1 LRRESNETGGAMS
14 GIRVEAYTFDK
25 GVVEKAYA
33 GWAPIYDVV
42 FGAVFAPGRAAAVR
56 AAERV
61 GGRVLDVG
69 VGTGISL
76 SQYSSRNR
84 IVGIDLS
91 EPMLRRAKARMRRH
105 PLTNVETLAVMDAE
119 RLGFADESFDVVVAQ
134 FVITAVPDPEAAL
147 DEFARVV
154 KPRGEIVL
162 VNHLGAETGLRRAY
176 ERSFAPLVRHLGW
189 RMEFQFARLDA
200 WARRAGYRLVERRA
214 VQPLGHFTL
223 MRFRRAA

>member
-1 LRRESNETGGAMS
+1 MS
-14 GIRVEAYTFDK
+14 GIGCEFYTFDK

-42 FGAVFAPGRAAAVR
+42 FGAVFAPGRTAAVR

-61 GGRVLDVG
+61 GGRILDVG

-76 SQYSSRNR
+76 TQYSSRNR
-84 IVGIDLS
+84 IVGVDLS
-91 EPMLRRAKARMRRH
+91 EPMLRRAKARMHRH
-105 PLTNVETLAVMDAE
+105 RLGHVETLAVMDAE
-119 RLGFADESFDVVVAQ
+119 RLGFADSSFDVVVAQ

-154 KPRGEIVL
+154 KPGGEIVL
-162 VNHLGAETGLRRAY
+162 VNHLGAEAGLRHVY
-176 ERSFAPLVRHLGW
+176 ERSFAPLISHLGW
-189 RMEFQFARLDA
+189 RLEFPFARLDA
-200 WARRAGYRLVERRA
+200 WARRARYRVVERRP

-223 MRFRRAA
+223 MRFRRAAN